1 MKQRVRVYV
10 RGVVQGVGFRP
21 FLLRQTA
28 RFALTGW
35 ARNTSKGVE
44 LLLEGDRAAL
54 SSFLKVLRESPPPL
68 AVVEQVSVQDA
79 GEGPGETAFTI
90 LESQAGAGFT
100 LVAPD
105 TAPCGHCLEELS
117 DPQNRRYRYPFLNCT
132 DCGPRYTILRALPYD
147 RVQTAMLPFP
157 MCKDCA
163 REYFDESDRRCR
175 FETNCCPACGPQ
187 VTFYSADRRAAATG
201 DDAFRAAQTALA
213 RGEILAVKGVGGIH
227 LACKAE
233 DEAAVLR
240 LRARKRR
247 PAKPLAVLCRDI
259 TAARRFCR
267 ISQAEAALLESPR
280 RPVVLLEKKVP
291 EAFPALSGNTRLG
304 LFLPYSPLHM
314 LLLDGMFGGPDA
326 VVLTSANRPGEPVL
340 LDNADAF
347 DALSGIA
354 DGFLLHNREIYNRCD
369 DSVVFARNGGAPYFV
384 RRSRGW
390 VPQPLDL
397 SQNAE
402 GIFAFGAEEKAS
414 FALGKGT
421 RAFLSPHIGDLKNAA
436 TLSHYRTAMET
447 FERLFAARPRAAA
460 CDLHPDYLSTREAES
475 RAKQA
480 RLPLYR
486 IQHHWAHMAACMADN
501 GLEGPAFG
509 ILWDGTG
516 LGADGTVWGCEFFK
530 GDFTHYTRVGS
541 MRPIRLPGG
550 EAAIRE
556 IGRIALSLLRDA
568 GLPDTRAPVKDAL
581 RKPLCAMVEKNLSC
595 VEASSAGRLF
605 DGVYALLSGTPCA
618 AYDGEAPVLL
628 ESMLRAEVAGRRYPV
643 AFYEENGVRRFD
655 PRPMI
660 RKLSEDLADGVPA
673 AAIAKGFHDAM
684 CEMALSQCEALNPE
698 KAPVVLSGGVFF
710 NQYLLTKLPRM
721 LKAAGFSVFCHHRVS
736 TGDEGICLGQLAIA
750 AKKEEC
756 STCALPSR

>member
-1 MKQRVRVYV
+1 
-10 RGVVQGVGFRP
+10 
-21 FLLRQTA
+21 
-28 RFALTGW
+28 
-35 ARNTSKGVE
+35 
-44 LLLEGDRAAL
+44 
-54 SSFLKVLRESPPPL
+54 
-68 AVVEQVSVQDA
+68 
-79 GEGPGETAFTI
+79 
-90 LESQAGAGFT
+90 
-100 LVAPD
+100 
-105 TAPCGHCLEELS
+105 
-117 DPQNRRYRYPFLNCT
+117 
-132 DCGPRYTILRALPYD
+132 
-147 RVQTAMLPFP
+147 
-157 MCKDCA
+157 
-163 REYFDESDRRCR
+163 
-175 FETNCCPACGPQ
+175 
-187 VTFYSADRRAAATG
+187 
-201 DDAFRAAQTALA
+201 
-213 RGEILAVKGVGGIH
+213 
-227 LACKAE
+227 
-233 DEAAVLR
+233 
-240 LRARKRR
+240 
-247 PAKPLAVLCRDI
+247 
-259 TAARRFCR
+259 
-267 ISQAEAALLESPR
+267 
-280 RPVVLLEKKVP
+280 
-291 EAFPALSGNTRLG
+291 
-304 LFLPYSPLHM
+304 
-314 LLLDGMFGGPDA
+314 
-326 VVLTSANRPGEPVL
+326 
-340 LDNADAF
+340 
-347 DALSGIA
+347 
-354 DGFLLHNREIYNRCD
+354 
-369 DSVVFARNGGAPYFV
+369 
-384 RRSRGW
+384 
-390 VPQPLDL
+390 
-397 SQNAE
+397 
-402 GIFAFGAEEKAS
+402 
-414 FALGKGT
+414 
-421 RAFLSPHIGDLKNAA
+421 
-436 TLSHYRTAMET
+436 MET

-721 LKAAGFSVFCHHRVS
+721 LKAAGFRSFATTAFRRATRASAWASSQSRRKRRNVQHVPCHPVKNPLHRRQNRRGRS
-736 TGDEGICLGQLAIA
+736 GGPHTKGPRRFPARFTDWRLRDGTRGICHSENDRGAGEI
-750 AKKEEC
+750 
-756 STCALPSR
+756 